1 MISSSSKLKSLNEIK
16 HRLHEVLLS
25 SYGGI
30 AALMSGLLSLVD
42 SLIESVHDVVLAVI
56 AGVLFDDLE
65 KLLILSFQDV
75 DLNIEIAEFFLLLVS
90 GLLS

>member
-25 SYGGI
+25 AYGNV